1 MAMTVCA
8 MATAESPTT
17 LTCAVWVACEGS
29 LPAFGFD
36 HPGVGSKAL
45 RHPHVDL
52 KKELVSGSQI
62 PAASGETELC
72 A

>member
-1 MAMTVCA
+1 MTR
-8 MATAESPTT
+8 AESPTT
-17 LTCAVWVACEGS
+17 LTCRVCVACEGR

-45 RHPHVDL
+45 RHLCVDL
-52 KKELVSGSQI
+52 KEELVSGSQI

>member
-1 MAMTVCA
+1 M
-8 MATAESPTT
+8 AESPTT
-17 LTCAVWVACEGS
+17 LTCCVCVACEGS

-45 RHPHVDL
+45 RHLYGDL
-52 KKELVSGSQI
+52 TEELLSGSQI